1 MIIIE
6 RELWGVLDMQHKI
19 LLLDELADKWGKTHI
34 YYDLRTPADAIK
46 LLCINYP
53 DFAKH
58 LATSHEQ
65 GIAYQVT
72 QVGEEL
78 EASELLLPLGQHD
91 LVITPVIVGSKGIGK
106 IVVGALLIGAA
117 IISGGSGFLAGG
129 GFGFGSTSTVAGT
142 FSLAAAGG
150 NIGIAL
156 VLGGV
161 GDMLAPQ
168 MPTFDASFDV
178 GRGGFLSGPSAM
190 ERGADGQ
197 QSYAYRGASNTV
209 GIGATIPVVYGK
221 ALIGGHLI
229 STDIDVVNESDP
241 LMTSFEKPSNQ
252 TVRVNGQKIKY
263 SKKIKDYDGLRAARV
278 DLSRPIT
285 SYHGPNGNRIR
296 AYDTSGNL
304 DGFQFVLHKTNAGQN
319 SPDLIGFVNLLAT
332 PEQKILD
339 NLQINKTGDKANDNF
354 NVMITFTGLQDRVG
368 TADSTIVQGYI
379 TFAIKIKDPDTESV
393 VLHQVLTVQGTQKYT
408 QQIRY
413 IFEFVPAV
421 VEGATTYDVFVQ
433 VIDTGLFRTGMSTN
447 TKGATK
453 MRIESVGYD
462 LLGEIKNVE

>member
-1 MIIIE
+1 
-6 RELWGVLDMQHKI
+6 MQHKI
-19 LLLDELADKWGKTHI
+19 LLLDELGERWGESHT
-34 YYDLRTPADAIK
+34 YYDLRTPADAIR

-53 DFAKH
+53 DFAKYI
-58 LATSHEQ
+58 ATSHEQ

-117 IISGGSGFLAGG
+117 VISGGVGFGLGPAGLGG
-129 GFGFGSTSTVAGT
+129 GFSTASGA

-178 GRGGFLSGPSAM
+178 GRGGFLGGPSAM

-209 GIGATIPVVYGK
+209 GIGATIPIVYGK
-221 ALIGGHLI
+221 ALIGGHII

-241 LMTSFEKPSNQ
+241 LMTSFEKPSNS
-252 TVRVNGQKIKY
+252 TVRVNGEKVTFSQKIL
-263 SKKIKDYDGLRAARV
+263 DFDTLRAARV
-278 DLSRPIT
+278 SHTAEVRKFG
-285 SYHGPNGNRIR
+285 GPNANRVG
-296 AYDTSGNL
+296 ALLGEG
-304 DGFQFVLHKTNAGQN
+304 DGFQFVLHKTVAGQN
-319 SPDLIGFVNLLAT
+319 SPNLIGFVNLNSST
-332 PEQKILD
+332 EQKVLD
-339 NLQINKTGDKANDNF
+339 NLQISKTGDKANDNF
-354 NVMITFTGLQDRVG
+354 NVMITFSGLQDRVG
-368 TADSTIVQGYI
+368 NAASTIIQGYI
-379 TFAIKIKDPDTESV
+379 TFAIIIKEPDSEST
-393 VLHQVLTVQGTQKYT
+393 VLHQVLTVQGTQKFT

-421 VEGATTYDVFVQ
+421 VEGANSYDVFVQ
-433 VIDTGLFRTGMSTN
+433 IIDTGLFRTGMSTD

-453 MRIESVGYD
+453 MRIDSVGYD
-462 LLGEIKNVE
+462 LLREIKNVE